1 MLHAAAAGYVVL
13 QVLLVT
19 PSTIFVAGTD
29 KQLHQYSF
37 QLEHLRSFEVTAESA
52 FGLAY
57 HPCGMVAVCGSRGC
71 LDLIGEQGT
80 TLGHIKPPS
89 SVFLPAP

>member
-1 MLHAAAAGYVVL
+1 VVLL

-37 QLEHLRSFEVTAESA
+37 DLEQLRSFEVTAESA
-52 FGLAY
+52 FGIAY
-57 HPCGMVAVCGSRGC
+57 NPCGMIAVCGSRGC
-71 LDLIGEQGT
+71 LDLISEQGT
-80 TLGHIKPPS
+80 SLGFVKPPS